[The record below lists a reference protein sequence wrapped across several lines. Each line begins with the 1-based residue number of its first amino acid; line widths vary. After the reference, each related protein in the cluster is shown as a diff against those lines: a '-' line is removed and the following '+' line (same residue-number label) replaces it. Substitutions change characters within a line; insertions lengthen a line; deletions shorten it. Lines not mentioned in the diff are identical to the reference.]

1 MLATRLEYQSWL
13 IETSGVNILIDP
25 WLTRED
31 LLVSYPWV
39 LRRPHS
45 KRSNP
50 SILHGLDIHVILLTS
65 HFEDHLHIN
74 SLLSLPKET
83 LCVGTKKAVKKI
95 QHHGFNNCLSI
106 QAESKTDIGVV
117 EIKALKSGFPYSY
130 NSLAFLIKD
139 KSKDKSLLL
148 EPHVL
153 NKSTIK
159 HCFNLSALITTI
171 ESVKLLGL
179 ELSMN
184 PYKTMTYLKNL
195 KPEPI
200 DVHRLGHY
208 SVPLFK
214 CDNNKNSQFIEKKPN
229 HYISKFQFNDKS
241 SRNEIEI
248 GKIIKTINNYLYFEF

>member
-13 IETSGVNILIDP
+13 IETSCVNILIDP

-106 QAESKTDIGVV
+106 QAESKTDIGAV

-195 KPEPI
+195 KPDYFLPSGTAADKVEGI
-200 DVHRLGHY
+200 LKRFLYFGDLNQDLEK
-208 SVPLFK
+208 LFK
-214 CDNNKNSQFIEKKPN
+214 KDDIPTKIACTQIGEK
-229 HYISKFQFNDKS
+229 ID
-241 SRNEIEI
+241 
-248 GKIIKTINNYLYFEF
+248 L

>member
-25 WLTRED
+25 WLTKED

-39 LRRPHS
+39 LRRAHS
-45 KRSNP
+45 KKSNP
-50 SILHGLDIHVILLTS
+50 AIIQGLDIHAILLTS

-83 LCVGTKKAVKKI
+83 FCIGTKKAVKKA

-106 QAESKTDIGVV
+106 QTGNKTSIGDV

-130 NSLAFLIKD
+130 NSLAYLIKD
-139 KSKDKSLLL
+139 KSIDKSLLL

-153 NKSTIK
+153 NISTVK

-171 ESVKLLGL
+171 ESVKLLGI

-184 PYKTMTYLKNL
+184 PYQTMSYLKTL
-195 KPEPI
+195 KPNYFLPS
-200 DVHRLGHY
+200 GT
-208 SVPLFK
+208 SA
-214 CDNNKNSQFIEKKPN
+214 NKVEGILKRF
-229 HYISKFQFNDKS
+229 
-241 SRNEIEI
+241 
-248 GKIIKTINNYLYFEF
+248 LYFGDLNSDLEKLFEKDGIATKIACTHIGEKIDL